1 MTKTNYVKLP
11 NGLVTRIDDKGF
23 ITVPVEIDFADCIK
37 HSSSWANARLSQ
49 LATGSVLLQ
58 DQSYKV
64 VGHDGNYVKV
74 LVTGR
79 VGPIGATFVEADE
92 LPLAEYEVAV
102 TRVSYGSRTIRLSA
116 RSATDAFDIADDD
129 AGNHL
134 YSEVQSE
141 YVIDVTPVT
150 A

>member
-1 MTKTNYVKLP
+1 MTNYVQLP
-11 NGLVTRIDDKGF
+11 NGLVTRIDGRGF
-23 ITVPVEIDFADCIK
+23 VTVPVEIDFEDCIK
-37 HSSSWANARLSQ
+37 HSSSWANAKLSQ

-58 DQSYKV
+58 DMTYQV
-64 VGHDGNYVKV
+64 IGHQGNQVKV

-79 VGPIGATFVEADE
+79 VGPIGASLIEADE
-92 LPLAEYEVAV
+92 LPLAEYEVEV

-116 RSATDAFDIADDD
+116 RSANDAFDIADDD

-134 YSEVQSE
+134 YSEKDAE
-141 YVIDVTPVT
+141 YQIDVTPVT